1 MALFSRSSRDSEG
14 RWLIVG
20 LGNPGDKYERTR
32 HNSGALVL
40 EELLRRCGASLK
52 SHRSGNLV
60 AEVALAGERAVLAR
74 PNSYMN
80 ESGRPV
86 RALLSWYK
94 TSPSRLVVIHDELD
108 LPLGEVRVKW
118 GGGTAGHNG
127 LKSIVSHLGT
137 QGFVRVRVG
146 ISRPGAKETVD
157 YVLSNFS
164 SAERRELPFVLGDA
178 ADAVERIVAAGVE
191 RAMNEVNTR
200 SR

>member
-108 LPLGEVRVKW
+108 LPLGGVRVKW

-137 QGFVRVRVG
+137 QDFVRVRVG

>member
-108 LPLGEVRVKW
+108 LPLGGVRVKW